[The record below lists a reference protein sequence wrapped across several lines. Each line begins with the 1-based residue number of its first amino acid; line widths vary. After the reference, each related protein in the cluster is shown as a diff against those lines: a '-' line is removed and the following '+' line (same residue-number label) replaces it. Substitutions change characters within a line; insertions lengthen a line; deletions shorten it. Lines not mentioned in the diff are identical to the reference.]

1 MQQQIN
7 LFQPVFRR
15 ETKVFSARA
24 LAQVVGL
31 AGVLMVASLAL
42 LQLQLGRQ
50 TAARDL
56 LDGQFR
62 QLDAQLQALEA
73 RADPAEAAAL
83 ETRIK
88 ELESRLADGRTELEA
103 LQAQLRDRDLSFA
116 RLLETLAKHPQ
127 NGLWLT
133 TLRTQDS
140 TLELE
145 GIALDSDRLLEYLA
159 ALNADPALQS
169 WPLTAVQLERE
180 TADDPSARLHFI
192 LRSTASAEAAP

>member
-31 AGVLMVASLAL
+31 AVVLMVASLAL

-56 LDGQFR
+56 LDGQYR
-62 QLDAQLQALEA
+62 RLDAQLQALEA
-73 RADPAEAAAL
+73 RADPAETAAL
-83 ETRIK
+83 EARTK
-88 ELESRLADGRTELEA
+88 ELESRLAAGRTELEA
-103 LQAQLRDRDLSFA
+103 LQAQLRSHDLSFA

-127 NGLWLT
+127 DGLWLT

-145 GIALDSDRLLEYLA
+145 GVALDSERLLAYLA
-159 ALNADPALQS
+159 ALNADPALQA

-180 TADDPSARLHFI
+180 ADEPSARLHFI
-192 LRSTASAEAAP
+192 LRSTASAEEAP